1 MPEFLQVLTYH
12 QARQILNTNMPPR
25 EMECLP
31 LLSCNHRILARDIT
45 SPEDMPAFNRST
57 VDGYAVRAED
67 TFGSSESLPGLLSF
81 TGEVLMGAK
90 PTLQMERGQCA
101 WIPTGGMLPEG
112 SNAAIMVEHT
122 EKLGLDTILVYRP
135 VAPGENVMQKG
146 EDVSQGEVVFR
157 MGKVLKAQEIGLL
170 ASLGLVQLPVF
181 KTYRI
186 GVISTGDEVIPVD
199 QIPLPGQVRDVN
211 SFALAAALEASGAG
225 VRLYPLIKDDYSLL
239 RQALETAWQENDM
252 IIMSGGSSVGVA
264 DFSVQAILSLPDA
277 EILFHGLAV
286 KPGKPTIGAR
296 VGTKLIIGLPGHPVS
311 ALMIFHI
318 ICAPLISPATVNQV
332 EARLTMNLASQAGRD
347 DFVPV
352 QLIAA
357 PGGLEARPLLGKSG
371 LMSILAQADGYI
383 HLPYEQQGIKGGD
396 IVTVTRF

>member
-1 MPEFLQVLTYH
+1 
-12 QARQILNTNMPPR
+12 
-25 EMECLP
+25 
-31 LLSCNHRILARDIT
+31 
-45 SPEDMPAFNRST
+45 
-57 VDGYAVRAED
+57 
-67 TFGSSESLPGLLSF
+67 
-81 TGEVLMGAK
+81 
-90 PTLQMERGQCA
+90 
-101 WIPTGGMLPEG
+101 
-112 SNAAIMVEHT
+112 
-122 EKLGLDTILVYRP
+122 
-135 VAPGENVMQKG
+135 
-146 EDVSQGEVVFR
+146 
-157 MGKVLKAQEIGLL
+157 
-170 ASLGLVQLPVF
+170 
-181 KTYRI
+181 
-186 GVISTGDEVIPVD
+186 
-199 QIPLPGQVRDVN
+199 VN
-211 SFALAAALEASGAG
+211 SYALAAALEASGAR
-225 VRLYPLIKDDYSLL
+225 VRLYSLIKDDYSLL